1 MGSPPGYVG
10 YDEGGQLTE
19 AVRRRPYQVILFD
32 ELEKAHPEVW
42 NTLLQILEDGRLT
55 DGHGRTVDFR
65 NTVIIMTT
73 NVGSRRVTE
82 TRRIG
87 FQADAGMDESRLIS
101 DIQKDLKQTFR
112 PEFLNRVDEIIPFHV
127 LTNEQIIQIVD
138 LQVKDI
144 AGRLEEQGLSIQ
156 LTDAAR
162 RVLAAK
168 GYDPEY
174 GARPLRRVLQRTIES
189 PLSKRLLQG
198 EFGTGDLIVI
208 DADVAED
215 ETDPDVL
222 KTADITFRKG
232 DPEPIAVDFPPVE
245 VDQSSSS

>member
-1 MGSPPGYVG
+1 
-10 YDEGGQLTE
+10 
-19 AVRRRPYQVILFD
+19 VRRRPYQVILFD
-32 ELEKAHPEVW
+32 EIEKSHPEVW

-73 NVGSRRVTE
+73 NVGSRRVTA

-87 FQADAGMDESRLIS
+87 FQSQAGMDETQLLH

-127 LTNEQIIQIVD
+127 LSRQQMSQIVD
-138 LQVKDI
+138 LQIADI
-144 AGRLEEQGLSIQ
+144 AQRVAEQGLMLE
-156 LTDAAR
+156 LTANAR

-174 GARPLRRVLQRTIES
+174 GARPLRRVLQREIES

-198 EFGTGDLIVI
+198 EFGTGDLIII
-208 DADVAED
+208 DAEMPAD
-215 ETDPDVL
+215 DPVHEAL
-222 KTADITFRKG
+222 KKANITFLKG
-232 DPEPIAVDFPPVE
+232 NPKPIAVELPVD
-245 VDQSSSS
+245 VDQPHDS

>member
-1 MGSPPGYVG
+1 MGSPPGDVA

-19 AVRRRPYQVILFD
+19 AGRRRPYQVILFD

-87 FQADAGMDESRLIS
+87 FQSHAGMDESRLLS

-127 LTNEQIIQIVD
+127 LSTEQILQIVD
-138 LQVKDI
+138 LQVRDI
-144 AGRLEEQGLSIQ
+144 AGRLAEQGLGIQ
-156 LTDAAR
+156 LTEAAR
-162 RVLAAK
+162 RALAAK

-174 GARPLRRVLQRTIES
+174 GARPLRRVLQREIES

-198 EFGTGDLIVI
+198 EFGTGDLIIV
-208 DADVAED
+208 DAEMGADAAEH
-215 ETDPDVL
+215 EVL
-222 KTADITFRKG
+222 KDAPITFRKG
-232 DPEPIAVDFPPVE
+232 DPEPIAVDFPPVDVE
-245 VDQSSSS
+245 QQS